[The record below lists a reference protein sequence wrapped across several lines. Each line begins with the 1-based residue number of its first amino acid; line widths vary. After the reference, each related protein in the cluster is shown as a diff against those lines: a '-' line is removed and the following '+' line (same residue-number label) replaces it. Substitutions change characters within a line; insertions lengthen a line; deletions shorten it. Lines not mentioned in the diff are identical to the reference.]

1 MSWREP
7 VFGDQTFF
15 LLPVCKCSHW
25 QTDAVASVRSSLEN
39 SLYTTMLHYWSA
51 TRDPTCCFK
60 SSHFGLFW
68 KVVLC
73 APLLLHL
80 VLAQDE
86 VHRHI
91 VRFPNCH
98 GLGNLTNRH
107 IARIHILMKWGRST
121 KSIICRKLVWIE
133 IFVLTHPKMPR
144 KMLNCVNFLTR
155 LLLNKQVGEMD
166 NTDVP
171 SDYTSNCLPPN
182 CLPRWTWMKVIDNF
196 NIWKEMMVSLPAC
209 KAEGQQGHHE
219 PWTIFSSKPV
229 ARTHISENTS

>member
-1 MSWREP
+1 MVHFWSDSRNP
-7 VFGDQTFF
+7 
-15 LLPVCKCSHW
+15 PCCS
-25 QTDAVASVRSSLEN
+25 
-39 SLYTTMLHYWSA
+39 
-51 TRDPTCCFK
+51 
-60 SSHFGLFW
+60 SSHLGLLW
-68 KVVLC
+68 KVILF
-73 APLLLHL
+73 APLLLQL

-196 NIWKEMMVSLPAC
+196 NIYKQWWFPCQPARPRDNKGTTNPEQSSAPSQLP
-209 KAEGQQGHHE
+209 EH
-219 PWTIFSSKPV
+219 IFLKILHKNISAPCQMPELNKYFSKSFFQN
-229 ARTHISENTS
+229 ISAPCQM